1 MAKISTKDWRK
12 LPVKDWN
19 VTTFHAFLI
28 DKNKEE
34 YGVDYV
40 PFGKGPIS
48 KRWTTEKGQ
57 LKQAITKYGNEVV
70 LSFINEAFENHRFN
84 PDFPT
89 LSFGFM
95 YAYMRNDLQRAQVDY
110 LKRVERAK
118 AIEEA
123 ESQAED
129 IEEDWF

>member
-1 MAKISTKDWRK
+1 MTKPKAKDWRAR
-12 LPVKDWN
+12 PVKDWN

-57 LKQAITKYGNEVV
+57 LKQAITKFGNEVV

-95 YAYMRNDLQRAQVDY
+95 YAYMRNDLQRAQVEY
-110 LKRVERAK
+110 IKRLERAK

-123 ESQAED
+123 EAQSDEV
-129 IEEDWF
+129 EEDWF

>member
-19 VTTFHAFLI
+19 VSTFHAFLI

-57 LKQAITKYGNEVV
+57 LKQAITKYGPEVV
-70 LSFINEAFENHRFN
+70 LSFINTAFENHKFN
-84 PDFPT
+84 PEFPT

-110 LKRVERAK
+110 HKRVERAK

-123 ESQAED
+123 EAQSED
-129 IEEDWF
+129 VSDDWF